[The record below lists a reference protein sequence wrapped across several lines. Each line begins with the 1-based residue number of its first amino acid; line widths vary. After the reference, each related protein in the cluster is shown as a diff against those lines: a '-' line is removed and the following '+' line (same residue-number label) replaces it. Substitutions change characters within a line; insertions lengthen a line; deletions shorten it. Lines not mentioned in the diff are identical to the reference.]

1 MQGMAWIFFMLLA
14 LVLVGTYLSIRR
26 EWFSPLVTALV
37 SVVASIVLML
47 LVSLAQDNS
56 LIQAVV
62 VGITVGG
69 IFSGATLGI
78 AWYFHSNELQQRY
91 AAEDD
96 VYTQDEVQ

>member
-1 MQGMAWIFFMLLA
+1 MQGMAWIFFILLA
-14 LVLVGTYLSIRR
+14 LVLLGTYLSIRR
-26 EWFSPLVTALV
+26 EWLSPLVTALV
-37 SVVASIVLML
+37 SVVASIILMV

-78 AWYFHSNELQQRY
+78 AWYFHNNELQQRY
-91 AAEDD
+91 SGEGE
-96 VYTQDEVQ
+96 VYSQDEVQ